1 MYSNLAINTPS
12 STSSYRPG
20 KRTIDLLSGDS
31 YLKVRK
37 IARVNDLD
45 RAINQFHTTDFGD
58 DRELAGK
65 MLIDE
70 LSLNF
75 SRNIR
80 ARIEMP
86 YLEGLSHLEP
96 LDRVP
101 MTPPRQQTP
110 IQEEVVSPITPSL
123 SLESLSSV
131 GNPMDVAEL
140 GETLNFED
148 NDSQRTLLD
157 YAESTTSTLTH
168 TDNELEIP
176 WRRNR
181 RVNNLVA
188 QMEDDVVDLTL
199 ERPDVIDLTESDDD
213 ETIID
218 DEDYEPT
225 IIDSQEDMQEQLRCC
240 GQRCRFINGLW
251 ICTVSHKSIM
261 RCEDITPTY

>member
-65 MLIDE
+65 LLVDQMTLQY
-70 LSLNF
+70 
-75 SRNIR
+75 SRNLMT
-80 ARIEMP
+80 RIEMP
-86 YLEGLSHLEP
+86 FLEGITYLEP
-96 LDRVP
+96 LDRLP
-101 MTPPRQQTP
+101 MTPPPQQTP
-110 IQEEVVSPITPSL
+110 IQEEVVSPITP

-148 NDSQRTLLD
+148 DDEERTLLD

-181 RVNNLVA
+181 RVNMLVA
-188 QMEDDVVDLTL
+188 RMEEDVIDLTL

-213 ETIID
+213 E
-218 DEDYEPT
+218 DYEPT
-225 IIDSQEDMQEQLRCC
+225 IIDSQEDIQEQLRCC
-240 GQRCRFINGLW
+240 GERCRFINGLW